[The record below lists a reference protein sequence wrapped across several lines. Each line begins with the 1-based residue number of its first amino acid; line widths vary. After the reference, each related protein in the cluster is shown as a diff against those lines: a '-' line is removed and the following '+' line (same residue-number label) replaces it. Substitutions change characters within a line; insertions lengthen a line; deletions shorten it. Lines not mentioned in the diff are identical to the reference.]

1 MKKEG
6 SSLQM
11 ILEIKYP
18 CAVNSCRNT
27 YMRLASPVFH
37 TWKWKQIA
45 ISEDKTALQNLAN
58 NLPISIFYDRE
69 RNFRIVE

>member
-1 MKKEG
+1 
-6 SSLQM
+6 M

-18 CAVNSCRNT
+18 CVINSCRNT
-27 YMRLASPVFH
+27 YMRLASPVLH

-45 ISEDKTALQNLAN
+45 ISEDKTALTNLAN